1 MVVFPPVDKQILKRH
16 VGTLM
21 HDFAASILMA
31 FESRV
36 LLAERRSQ
44 LQWTHTSRSSKAKRR
59 RLERVQKTMGD
70 YSLLAGSPA
79 DAISHYNTAM
89 ELSRH
94 TGDSLWNA
102 GEIEGSIC
110 ALVVTPGVESD
121 ILLEDEVR
129 YKYYEAI
136 HLYRRCSAYIFEVEA
151 QLKMARF
158 LCQGNE
164 LSREVCELLSNA
176 VEVGRNLTNVN
187 DQAVL
192 FVEVACIFGTPVYEW
207 KSAFF
212 PRQVAHYYQ
221 SQEST
226 KPAALEL
233 LSLVAD
239 PTACDYVNK
248 SSIKEENKRSSEMA
262 EEKRVTKATICAMIP
277 GWQLHSDDDLL
288 IFMEYRKSS
297 TLISQEDKA
306 RSLLSFEDHNAPSD
320 GAD

>member
-79 DAISHYNTAM
+79 YAISHYNTAM
-89 ELSRH
+89 ELSGH

-136 HLYRRCSAYIFEVEA
+136 QLYRRFCLWCIE
-151 QLKMARF
+151 
-158 LCQGNE
+158 GNE

-233 LSLVAD
+233 LSLVAG

-277 GWQLHSDDDLL
+277 GWQLHSNDDLL